1 VCVLLSPSLTR
12 SVMPNTAS
20 AKKRLR
26 QDVHKR
32 DRNRVA
38 KSQIKTEI
46 RKVLAAVAAGDLPAA
61 REAFRG
67 AAKRA
72 DRAAARKVIHP
83 NRAARL
89 KSRLSARIKALVPTA
104 G

>member
-1 VCVLLSPSLTR
+1 
-12 SVMPNTAS
+12 MPNTAS

-26 QDVHKR
+26 QNVHKR
-32 DRNRVA
+32 ERNRVA

-46 RKVLAAVAAGDLPAA
+46 RKVLAAVNAGDLEAA
-61 REAFRG
+61 REAFRA

-72 DRAAARKVIHP
+72 DRAAAHKVIHP

-89 KSRLSARIKALVPTA
+89 KSRLSARIKNLLQAAT
-104 G
+104 

>member
-1 VCVLLSPSLTR
+1 
-12 SVMPNTAS
+12 MPNTAS

-26 QDVHKR
+26 QDVLKR

-46 RKVLAAVAAGDLPAA
+46 RKVLAAVESGDLAAA

-72 DRAAARKVIHP
+72 DRAAAHRVIHP

-89 KSRLSARIKALVPTA
+89 KSRLSARIKNLAQAAT
-104 G
+104 